1 MVDSCLR
8 VAEAKGVYAAG
19 DCTHLEIGGKWAA
32 KMAEEAMFQGE
43 TIAENLWR
51 DLRGM
56 KPKPHKIRFSTN
68 SPKCLVSLGSGMAVM
83 TYGQKFSFLG
93 RLPYWIKKRIE
104 KNFMK

>member
-1 MVDSCLR
+1 M
-8 VAEAKGVYAAG
+8 YAAG

-68 SPKCLVSLGSGMAVM
+68 SPKMPSLIGKWNGCNDIRTEIFVPRKAPILD
-83 TYGQKFSFLG
+83 Q
-93 RLPYWIKKRIE
+93 E
-104 KNFMK
+104 EN